1 MLDAVQDDRFD
12 LVLEKLRD
20 SQRAK
25 DSEVKEAFE
34 LFTKAQATSFW
45 EFTLRNTKSCIQRI
59 LARVGEGSDATSS
72 PEAEDDFAKLKSVI
86 FAMNTYSS
94 VSKARPQAL
103 ITLLDTA
110 QGVLALQS
118 SSASIVSLRSSV
130 AKICEV
136 WWSNNEEGAENLIA
150 QLITYLLMASLSI
163 DGHESD
169 IKRLYALRSGFLLLD
184 FDDASSAFLRDLVE
198 RCFVHPSFL
207 RCNEGQKLLAFLL
220 TSTQGKYPCML
231 HVCRQVVFSPL
242 LRPMYDRAS
251 VGAGQ
256 FGDPP
261 TARLRQQTGVR
272 SLREGPLH
280 RVEGRAER
288 CGRRRRQQRCRGGS
302 KGQAPSL
309 QCCGQGPAQ

>member
-1 MLDAVQDDRFD
+1 MLDAVRDDRFD

-25 DSEVKEAFE
+25 DNEVKEAFE

-59 LARVGEGSDATSS
+59 LARASEGSDAASS
-72 PEAEDDFAKLKSVI
+72 PDAEDDIAKLKSVI

-94 VSKARPQAL
+94 VSKVRPQAV

-110 QGVLALQS
+110 QGVLTMQCS
-118 SSASIVSLRSSV
+118 SESIVSLKSSV
-130 AKICEV
+130 AKLCEV
-136 WWSNNEEGAENLIA
+136 WWTNNEEGAENFIA

-184 FDDASSAFLRDLVE
+184 FNDASSAFLRDLVE

-220 TSTQGKYPCML
+220 TSTEGEYPRIAYVL
-231 HVCRQVVFSPL
+231 PGSVLTL
-242 LRPMYDRAS
+242 LRTICDRAS
-251 VGAGQ
+251 VRTGE
-256 FGDPP
+256 FGNPP
-261 TARLRQQTGVR
+261 TAGVR
-272 SLREGPLH
+272 QPTCLRGLREGPLH
-280 RVEGRAER
+280 RLEGRAER
-288 CGRRRRQQRCRGGS
+288 CGRRRRQQRHRGDS
-302 KGQAPSL
+302 KGQASSL
-309 QCCGQGPAQ
+309 QCC

>member
-1 MLDAVQDDRFD
+1 MLDAVRDDRFD

-45 EFTLRNTKSCIQRI
+45 EFTLRNIKPCIQRI
-59 LARVGEGSDATSS
+59 LARESEGADATSS
-72 PEAEDDFAKLKSVI
+72 PEAEDDVTKLKSVI

-94 VSKARPQAL
+94 VSKVRPQAL
-103 ITLLDTA
+103 TTLLDTA
-110 QGVLALQS
+110 QGVLTMQCTS
-118 SSASIVSLRSSV
+118 PSIASLKSSV
-130 AKICEV
+130 AKLCEA
-136 WWSNNEEGAENLIA
+136 WWTNNEEGAENFIA
-150 QLITYLLMASLSI
+150 QLITYLLMAALSI

-220 TSTQGKYPCML
+220 TSTQGEQSTCSCFL
-231 HVCRQVVFSPL
+231 FL
-242 LRPMYDRAS
+242 LS
-251 VGAGQ
+251 G
-256 FGDPP
+256 
-261 TARLRQQTGVR
+261 
-272 SLREGPLH
+272 
-280 RVEGRAER
+280 
-288 CGRRRRQQRCRGGS
+288 
-302 KGQAPSL
+302 
-309 QCCGQGPAQ
+309 